1 MASQAATPG
10 QALKA
15 LRGMAHMTLKQVATA
30 ADTSIAYL
38 SRVENDS
45 VVPAQE
51 YVAKVSYAISRSM
64 LAGTR
69 SGRAA

>member
-15 LRGMAHMTLKQVATA
+15 LRGMAGMTLKEVASEAT
-30 ADTSIAYL
+30 TSIAYL
-38 SRVENDS
+38 SRVENDA

-51 YVAKVSYAISRSM
+51 YVAKVSYVISRKM
-64 LAGTR
+64 IART
-69 SGRAA
+69 RAAAA